1 MPIFTRSIKPESKA
15 FLILERLFVLQ
26 FMQRKMES
34 DKPMKSG
41 SLLGSE
47 NSSSRAEPGRP
58 HLVFLEGEGNPLIR
72 HCPGRRSFGKFN
84 LAIEDHALVQIKAY
98 RKLVKSAAR
107 ADSLRNGGG
116 GGDGGGDGGDGGGG
130 GGLAGG
136 PPDEEKDV
144 TDREMAAALQRPVA
158 V

>member
-1 MPIFTRSIKPESKA
+1 
-15 FLILERLFVLQ
+15 
-26 FMQRKMES
+26 MES
-34 DKPMKSG
+34 SKPTKSG
-41 SLLGSE
+41 SLLGSD

-84 LAIEDHALVQIKAY
+84 LAIEDHALIQIKAY

-107 ADSLRNGGG
+107 ADTARDSAH
-116 GGDGGGDGGDGGGG
+116 GGGDGGDGGGN
-130 GGLAGG
+130 AAG

-144 TDREMAAALQRPVA
+144 TDREMAAALMRPVA

>member
-1 MPIFTRSIKPESKA
+1 
-15 FLILERLFVLQ
+15 
-26 FMQRKMES
+26 MES
-34 DKPMKSG
+34 DKPTKSG

-47 NSSSRAEPGRP
+47 NSSSHAEPGRP

-84 LAIEDHALVQIKAY
+84 LAIEDHALIQIKAY
-98 RKLVKSAAR
+98 RKLVKSATR
-107 ADSLRNGGG
+107 AETTRDSAHGGG
-116 GGDGGGDGGDGGGG
+116 EGGGG
-130 GGLAGG
+130 GGNAAG

-144 TDREMAAALQRPVA
+144 TDREMAAALKRPVA

>member
-1 MPIFTRSIKPESKA
+1 
-15 FLILERLFVLQ
+15 
-26 FMQRKMES
+26 MQRKMAS
-34 DKPMKSG
+34 DKPMKTG

-58 HLVFLEGEGNPLIR
+58 HLIFLEGEGNPLIR

-98 RKLVKSAAR
+98 RKLVKGAAR
-107 ADSLRNGGG
+107 ADPPRDAAAH
-116 GGDGGGDGGDGGGG
+116 GGDA
-130 GGLAGG
+130 AGG
-136 PPDEEKDV
+136 PADEEKDV
-144 TDREMAAALQRPVA
+144 TDREMAVALQRPVA

>member
-1 MPIFTRSIKPESKA
+1 
-15 FLILERLFVLQ
+15 
-26 FMQRKMES
+26 MQRKMES
-34 DKPMKSG
+34 DKPMKAG

-84 LAIEDHALVQIKAY
+84 LAIEDYALVQIKAY
-98 RKLVKSAAR
+98 RKLGKTAAR
-107 ADSLRNGGG
+107 ADTLRNGGG
-116 GGDGGGDGGDGGGG
+116 GADGADGDVS